1 MQQPSELHKIAFIGD
16 YLPRKCGIAT
26 FTHDVRGAVAGV
38 YPDLQCF
45 VVPVNDVAEGYE
57 YPSEVRFEIREQD
70 IESYQQAADFLNIS
84 NVDLVCVQHEFG
96 IFGGPAGSHLLA
108 LLRELK
114 VPVVTTLHTILQRPD
129 PAQRRVMEEL
139 IQLSTRVVVM
149 TQLSQK
155 LLSDVY
161 KAPAS
166 KIDLIPHGIPDTPFV
181 DPNFYKDQFG
191 VEGKQVIL
199 TFGLLS
205 PNKGIEYML
214 NALPTILKEF
224 PDVAYIILG
233 ATHPHL
239 IRNEG
244 EKYRLSLESLA
255 KKLKVQ
261 KNVIFYDR
269 FVELSELKEFIGACD
284 LYVTPYLTEAQIVS
298 GTLSYA
304 FGNGKVVV
312 STPYWHASELLAN
325 DRGVLVPFRDS
336 QALGDSILSLL
347 RDEPRRN
354 SIRKNAYIM
363 GREMV
368 WSNVGHLYVKSFEQA
383 RLDRAAVTRKIFA
396 TKTLDQQVS
405 HLPDIKLDHLIRM
418 SDSTGLLQHAKFS
431 VPHYGEGYC
440 TDDNARALILT
451 VLLEELGDE
460 SSTLQ
465 ALAYRY
471 LAFLNH
477 AFDRENQ
484 LFRNFL
490 SFART
495 WTEKAGSEDS
505 QGRALWALGV
515 CVGRSKN
522 TCFHTLAGGLFE
534 QSLPSSQKFTSPR
547 ACAFALIGIHEYLER
562 LPGDRLVN
570 QVRDML
576 TTRLLEHF
584 KANRQNDWIWFEQS
598 LTYEN
603 AKIPHAL
610 ILSGRKGGLKEV
622 LDVGLESLK
631 WLMQIQSAPAG
642 YFRPIGSNGFFTRG
656 GTPAG
661 YDQQP
666 IEAHATVSA
675 CLEAFRATNEN
686 SWFEQ
691 ARNTFEWY
699 LGRNDLGLELYDPTT
714 GGCCDALHVDR
725 VNRNE
730 GAESTLA
737 FLLSVA
743 ELQQMQNVISAFSKP
758 WL

>member
-1 MQQPSELHKIAFIGD
+1 MQQPSELRKIAFVGD

-26 FTHDVRGAVAGV
+26 FTHDVCGSVSNV
-38 YPDLQCF
+38 SPDLQCF
-45 VVPVNDVAEGYE
+45 VIPVNDTKEGYE
-57 YPSEVRFEIREQD
+57 YPPEVRFEIQEQD

-114 VPVVTTLHTILQRPD
+114 VPVVTTLHTILQKPD
-129 PAQRRVMEEL
+129 PVQRRVMEEL

-149 TQLSQK
+149 TELSQK
-155 LLSDVY
+155 LLREIY
-161 KAPAS
+161 KAPPS

-214 NALPTILKEF
+214 NALPTILNEF
-224 PDVAYIILG
+224 PNVAYIVLG

-269 FVELSELKEFIGACD
+269 FVELIELKEFIGACD
-284 LYVTPYLTEAQIVS
+284 LYVTPYLTETQIVS

-312 STPYWHASELLAN
+312 STPYWHAAELLADN
-325 DRGVLVPFRDS
+325 RGVLVPFRDS
-336 QALGDSILSLL
+336 KALSDAVIDLL

-354 SIRKNAYIM
+354 SMRKNAYIM

-368 WSNVGHLYVKSFEQA
+368 WSNVGHLYIKSFEQA

-396 TKTLDQQVS
+396 TKTLDQQIS

-418 SDSTGLLQHAKFS
+418 SDSTGLLQHAQFS
-431 VPHYGEGYC
+431 VPHYAEGYC

-460 SSTLQ
+460 SSTLE

-471 LAFLNH
+471 LAFLNN
-477 AFDRENQ
+477 AFDQ
-484 LFRNFL
+484 VGKQFRNFMA
-490 SFART
+490 FART
-495 WTEKAGSEDS
+495 WSEKVGSEDS

-522 TCFHTLAGGLFE
+522 TCFRTLAGRLFE
-534 QSLPSSQKFTSPR
+534 QSLPASPKFTSPR
-547 ACAFALIGIHEYLER
+547 SCAFALIGIYEYLER
-562 LPGDRLVN
+562 LPGDRFAN
-570 QVRDML
+570 QIRDTL

-584 KANRQNDWIWFEQS
+584 AANRAADWIWFEQS

-603 AKIPHAL
+603 AKVPHAL
-610 ILSGRKGGLKEV
+610 ILSGRKGGSKEA
-622 LDVGLESLK
+622 LETGLESLK
-631 WLMQIQSAPAG
+631 WLIQIQSASGG

-656 GTPAG
+656 AAPARF
-661 YDQQP
+661 DQQP
-666 IEAHATVSA
+666 IEAHATISA
-675 CLEAFRATNEN
+675 CLEAFRATKDDY
-686 SWFEQ
+686 WFEQ
-691 ARNTFEWY
+691 GRNIFEWY
-699 LGRNDLGLELYDPTT
+699 LGKNDLGLELYNPTT

-743 ELQQMQNVISAFSKP
+743 ELQQTQNMISAFNQP
-758 WL
+758 